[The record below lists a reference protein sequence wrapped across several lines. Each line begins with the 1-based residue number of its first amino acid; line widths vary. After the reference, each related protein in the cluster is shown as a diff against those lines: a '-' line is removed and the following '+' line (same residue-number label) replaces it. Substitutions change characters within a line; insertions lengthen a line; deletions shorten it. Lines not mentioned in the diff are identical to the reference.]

1 MRIFKGVRFRAWFL
15 SLLVCGL
22 WQSYATAGIIT
33 FGTGGNQFT
42 MNFVD
47 IGNAGNLDDTTGVP
61 NPAGSVA
68 YAYNMGKYEVSE
80 DMITKYNSNYGTA
93 NSLVITQGNRGVD
106 KPATSVSWNEA
117 ARFTNWLNTSTGGSA
132 AYKFTTS
139 GVNDNIA
146 LWGSGDAGYDALNP
160 YRNSLATYVLPSMDE
175 WYKAAYYNPT
185 TSTYFDFPN
194 GSNTA
199 PTPVASGT
207 ADNTAVYGQTFA
219 QGPADVN
226 LAGGLSPY
234 GIMGLGGNVFE
245 WEETSFDLNNS
256 SGSSARVIRG
266 GVWFS
271 ERFVLSSSSRNSG
284 SFPAGGSTG
293 LIGFRVASLSSSASV
308 PEPGTF
314 GVLSLVGLALV
325 AYRKRMKK

>member
-1 MRIFKGVRFRAWFL
+1 M
-15 SLLVCGL
+15 
-22 WQSYATAGIIT
+22 IT
-33 FGTGGNQFT
+33 FEIGGNQFT

-47 IGNAGNLDDTTGVP
+47 IGNAGNADDTTGRP
-61 NPAGSVA
+61 NPAGAVG
-68 YAYNMGKYEVSE
+68 YAYGLGKYEVSE
-80 DMITKYNSNYGTA
+80 DMITKYNRNYGTA
-93 NSLVITQGNRGVD
+93 NSLVITKHTRGVA

-146 LWGSGDAGYDALNP
+146 LWGSGDAGYDASNP
-160 YRNSLATYVLPSMDE
+160 YRNSLAKYVLPSMDE

-185 TSTYFDFPN
+185 TSTYFDYAN
-194 GSNTA
+194 GSDTA
-199 PTPVASGT
+199 PTAVASGT
-207 ADNTAVYGQTFA
+207 GVGTAVYNGQT
-219 QGPADVN
+219 GPADVN

-234 GIMGLGGNVFE
+234 GIMGLGGNVWE

-256 SGSSARVIRG
+256 SGSSGRGIRG
-266 GVWFS
+266 GIWINLS
-271 ERFVLSSSSRNSG
+271 DSLSSSSRLTGN
-284 SFPAGGSTG
+284 PAGGNVSF
-293 LIGFRVASLSSSASV
+293 GFRVASLSSSAASV

-314 GVLSLVGLALV
+314 GVLSLVGLGLV

>member
-1 MRIFKGVRFRAWFL
+1 MRIFNGVRFRAWFL

-47 IGNAGNLDDTTGVP
+47 IGNAGNAADTTGAA
-61 NPAGSVA
+61 NPAGAVG
-68 YAYNMGKYEVSE
+68 YAYGLGKYEVSE
-80 DMITKYNSNYGTA
+80 DMITKYNRNYGTA
-93 NSLVITQGNRGVD
+93 NSLVITKHTRGVA

-146 LWGSGDAGYDALNP
+146 LWGSGDAGYDASNP

-199 PTPVASGT
+199 PTAVSSGT
-207 ADNTAVYGQTFA
+207 ADGTASASNPPDKALQTSRR
-219 QGPADVN
+219 
-226 LAGGLSPY
+226 LAVSVRTAL
-234 GIMGLGGNVFE
+234 
-245 WEETSFDLNNS
+245 
-256 SGSSARVIRG
+256 SGSVAMR
-266 GVWFS
+266 
-271 ERFVLSSSSRNSG
+271 LSG
-284 SFPAGGSTG
+284 
-293 LIGFRVASLSSSASV
+293 
-308 PEPGTF
+308 
-314 GVLSLVGLALV
+314 
-325 AYRKRMKK
+325 KRHHSP